1 MMADD
6 RERAGRTEAPT
17 PRRLQKAREEGNV
30 ARAHGVA
37 GAAVLLT
44 GATLL
49 SFGGRPFVDRL
60 ELVVR
65 LGLSPEPLAMRDPA
79 RLLAAAAPVVG
90 FGFGI
95 VAVFVLAVAVA
106 GFLADIAIGGWVLSS
121 KPLAPDSSRI
131 NPVAGFSRLF
141 SRTAAVEMVKALIKF
156 AVVAVVAVWFGS
168 VWAGAFLH
176 LAAAAWPGA
185 MNEAAAGWSRM
196 LVTMA
201 VALAG
206 VAALEIP
213 YEIWSFRDRLK
224 MTRQEVRDELR
235 ETEGSP
241 QTKRRIRA
249 LRHRL
254 ARLRMMS
261 EVPKAD
267 VVIVNPDHY
276 AAALR
281 YRAEGMRA
289 PRLVAKGTGL
299 VALRIRELAVE
310 HEVAIV
316 EAPRLARA
324 ICRYVELD
332 EEIPPGLYPPV
343 AEVLAHVYRLRAA
356 HSAGAPPPPAPPPQ
370 RFEPAPEFAA

>member
-1 MMADD
+1 MADD
-6 RERAGRTEAPT
+6 RERAGRTEPPT

-30 ARAHGVA
+30 GRAHGVA

-49 SFGGRPFVDRL
+49 GLGGGPLVDRL
-60 ELVVR
+60 ELMLR
-65 LGLSPEPLAMRDPA
+65 LGLSPDPLAMRDPT
-79 RLLAAAAPVVG
+79 RLLAAAAPVVAVG
-90 FGFGI
+90 LGI
-95 VAVFVLAVAVA
+95 VAVFVLVVAVA
-106 GFLADIAIGGWVLSS
+106 GFLADIAVGGWVFSPE
-121 KPLAPDSSRI
+121 PLAPDPSRI
-131 NPVAGFSRLF
+131 DPVAGFGRLF
-141 SRTAAVEMVKALIKF
+141 SRAAAVEMMKALIKF
-156 AVVAVVAVWFGS
+156 AVVAAVAVWFGR

-185 MNEAAAGWSRM
+185 MRQAAAGWSRM
-196 LVTMA
+196 FVTMA

-235 ETEGSP
+235 ELEGSP

-281 YRAEGMRA
+281 YRADSMRA
-289 PRLVAKGTGL
+289 PRLVAKGSGL
-299 VALRIRELAVE
+299 VALRIRNLAGE
-310 HEVAIV
+310 HEVPIV

-324 ICRYVELD
+324 LCRYVDLD
-332 EEIPPGLYPPV
+332 EEIPTGLYPPV

-356 HSAGAPPPPAPPPQ
+356 HAIGVPPPAPPSQ

>member
-1 MMADD
+1 MADD
-6 RERAGRTEAPT
+6 RERAGRTEPPT

-37 GAAVLLT
+37 GAAVLLA
-44 GATLL
+44 GAALL
-49 SFGGRPFVDRL
+49 GLGGGPLVDRL

-65 LGLSPEPLAMRDPA
+65 LGLSPDPAAMRDPTQ
-79 RLLAAAAPVVG
+79 LLAAAAPVVAV
-90 FGFGI
+90 GFGI
-95 VAVFVLAVAVA
+95 AAAFVLVVAVA
-106 GFLADIAIGGWVLSS
+106 GLLADIAVGGWVFSP
-121 KPLAPDSSRI
+121 KPLAPDPSRI
-131 NPVAGFSRLF
+131 DPVAGFGRLF
-141 SRTAAVEMVKALIKF
+141 SRAAAIEMVKALIKF
-156 AVVAVVAVWFGS
+156 AVVAAVAVWFGRL
-168 VWAGAFLH
+168 WAAAFVH

-185 MNEAAAGWSRM
+185 MRQAAAGWSRM
-196 LVTMA
+196 FVTMA

-235 ETEGSP
+235 EMEGSP

-249 LRHRL
+249 VRHRL

-267 VVIVNPDHY
+267 VVIVNPEHY

-281 YRAEGMRA
+281 YRADSMRA
-289 PRLVAKGTGL
+289 PRLVAKGSGL
-299 VALRIRELAVE
+299 VALRIRTLAGE
-310 HEVAIV
+310 HEVPIV

-332 EEIPPGLYPPV
+332 EEIPTGLYPPV

-356 HSAGAPPPPAPPPQ
+356 HAAGAPPPPAPPPQ
-370 RFEPAPEFAA
+370 RFEPAPEFAV

>member
-1 MMADD
+1 MADD
-6 RERAGRTEAPT
+6 RERAGQTEPPT
-17 PRRLQKAREEGNV
+17 IRRLQKARDEGNV

-37 GAAVLLT
+37 GAGVLLAGAVLLSIA
-44 GATLL
+44 GEPL
-49 SFGGRPFVDRL
+49 VDRL
-60 ELVVR
+60 ELIVR
-65 LGLSPEPLAMRDPA
+65 LGLSPDPAAMRDPA
-79 RLLAAAAPVVG
+79 RMLAALAPVVAV
-90 FGFGI
+90 GFGI
-95 VAVFVLAVAVA
+95 IAVFVLVVAVA
-106 GFLADIAIGGWVLSS
+106 GFFADLAVGGWVFSAE
-121 KPLAPDSSRI
+121 PLAPDPSRI
-131 NPVAGFSRLF
+131 DPVAGFRRLF
-141 SRTAAVEMVKALIKF
+141 SHAAAVEMVKALVKF
-156 AVVAVVAVWFGS
+156 AVVVAVSVWLGR

-176 LAAAAWPGA
+176 LAAATWPGA
-185 MNEAAAGWSRM
+185 MRQAATGWSRM
-196 LVTMA
+196 FVTMA

-213 YEIWSFRDRLK
+213 YEIWAFRDRLK

-235 ETEGSP
+235 EMEGSP
-241 QTKRRIRA
+241 QTKRRIRV

-267 VVIVNPDHY
+267 VVIVNPEHY

-281 YRAEGMRA
+281 YRADSMRA
-289 PRLVAKGTGL
+289 PRLVAKGAGL
-299 VALRIRELAVE
+299 VALRIRALAGK
-310 HEVAIV
+310 HEVPIV

-332 EEIPPGLYPPV
+332 EEIPTGLYPPV

-356 HSAGAPPPPAPPPQ
+356 QSAGAPPPPAPPSQ